1 MRNELVRRAGMSSVH
16 LSECLQVPGQR
27 LHSAFRFSSAFL
39 FFHFPFSHKYIV
51 FFSAFL
57 FSAFPLFPQS
67 IINQSLLSHHL
78 LSQLSLASLPLLCL
92 LCVSPPFVSIPLL
105 YLFYV
110 PPSFVSLPLSETHR
124 CDRLHSPIQI
134 PQLKR
139 MNTHCFPIASLSQIN
154 PLQILCSAIT

>member
-1 MRNELVRRAGMSSVH
+1 MRNELVRQAGMSSVH

-39 FFHFPFSHKYIV
+39 FFHFPFFSLKYIV

-57 FSAFPLFPQS
+57 FSTFPLSPPIISLCFPITS
-67 IINQSLLSHHL
+67 CHNFHL
-78 LSQLSLASLPLLCL
+78 RLSLF
-92 LCVSPPFVSIPLL
+92 CV
-105 YLFYV
+105 
-110 PPSFVSLPLSETHR
+110 SFVSLPLSETHR

-154 PLQILCSAIT
+154 PLQLFCSAIM

>member
-1 MRNELVRRAGMSSVH
+1 MSSVH

-27 LHSAFRFSSAFL
+27 LHSAFLPLSSFSTFL
-39 FFHFPFSHKYIV
+39 FHISIL
-51 FFSAFL
+51 FFFQLSF
-57 FSAFPLFPQS
+57 FPLSPFLPQS
-67 IINQSLLSHHL
+67 IINQSLLSRHL

-92 LCVSPPFVSIPLL
+92 LCVSPPFVSLPLL
-105 YLFYV
+105 CLFCV
-110 PPSFVSLPLSETHR
+110 PPPFVSLPLSETHR

-154 PLQILCSAIT
+154 PLQIFCSAIT